1 MGIDLNELLVFAKV
15 AEKQSFTE
23 AARDLGLPK
32 ATVSRKVRDL
42 EERLGTR
49 LLART
54 TRRVAPT
61 EAGQILQDYCN
72 RIAQEVEDAEAAVS
86 RMQSAPRG
94 NLRVSA
100 PYTLGLAWLAPI
112 SAEFL
117 ALHPG
122 IRLNLE
128 LSNSRVDLV
137 GQGYDLAIRVGALD
151 DSSHASRPLGRI
163 VQRLYASPD
172 YLDAHGRPSRPEE
185 LSEYDTLSLALNVRS
200 DRVMWSLSKKTEQV
214 QVAVRPLMVSN
225 DPATL
230 KAPLVAGRGIGLMGE
245 SFCADEVKQGLLE
258 VVLPGWTGPVSPVS
272 AIFPSRTG
280 LPPKTR
286 AFIDF
291 IATRVDLGGSGFSA
305 PEPGPRKTA
314 RKAGTN
320 AGGSKSDGSK
330 PA

>member
-1 MGIDLNELLVFAKV
+1 MSLDLNELLIFVKV

-61 EAGQILQDYCN
+61 EAGQILQEYCA
-72 RIAQEVEDAEAAVS
+72 RIAQEVDDAEAAVS
-86 RMQSAPRG
+86 RMQSVPRG
-94 NLRVSA
+94 TLRISA
-100 PYTLGLAWLAPI
+100 PFTLGLAWLAPI

-117 ALHPG
+117 VMHPG
-122 IRLNLE
+122 IRLILE
-128 LSNSRVDLV
+128 LSNARVDLV
-137 GQGYDLAIRVGALD
+137 AQGYDLAIRVGALD
-151 DSSHASRPLGRI
+151 DSSYASRPLGRI
-163 VQRLYASPD
+163 VQRLYASPA
-172 YLDAHGRPSRPEE
+172 YLDAQGRPSRPEE
-185 LSEYDTLSLALNVRS
+185 LSGYDTLSLSLDART
-200 DRVMWSLSKKTEQV
+200 DRVVWPLARGRERV
-214 QVAVRPLMVSN
+214 EVAVRPAMVSN

-230 KAPLVAGRGIGLMGE
+230 KAPLIAGRGIAMMGE

-258 VVLPGWTGPVSPVS
+258 VVLPGWLGPVSSVS
-272 AIFPSRTG
+272 AVFPSRTG

-291 IATRVDLGGSGFSA
+291 IVSRVDLVAAGFSA
-305 PEPGPRKTA
+305 ALPQAAAPVAARKPRK
-314 RKAGTN
+314 R
-320 AGGSKSDGSK
+320 S
-330 PA
+330 

>member
-1 MGIDLNELLVFAKV
+1 MQQWLVSIDLNELLIFAKV

-42 EERLGTR
+42 EDRLGTR

-54 TRRVAPT
+54 TRRVSPT
-61 EAGQILQDYCN
+61 EAGQILQDYCG
-72 RIAQEVEDAEAAVS
+72 RIAQEIDDAEAAVS

-94 NLRVSA
+94 TLRISA

-112 SAEFL
+112 AAEFL
-117 ALHPG
+117 VLHPG

-128 LSNSRVDLV
+128 LSNARVDLV

-163 VQRLYASPD
+163 IQRLYASPA
-172 YLDAHGRPSRPEE
+172 YLDAQGRPSRPEE

-200 DRVMWSLSKKTEQV
+200 DRVIWPLAKGSEQI
-214 QVAVRPLMVSN
+214 QVAVRPAMVSN

-230 KAPLVAGRGIGLMGE
+230 KAPLVAGRGIALMGE
-245 SFCADEVKQGLLE
+245 SFCADEVRQGLLE
-258 VVLPGWTGPVSPVS
+258 VVLPGWTGPVSLVR
-272 AIFPSRTG
+272 AVFPSRTG

-286 AFIDF
+286 AFIEF
-291 IATRVDLGGSGFSA
+291 IASRVDLGGSGFSA
-305 PEPGPRKTA
+305 PESGRRK
-314 RKAGTN
+314 RG
-320 AGGSKSDGSK
+320 
-330 PA
+330 